1 MSAEPENP
9 RPQQKILRWL
19 SDWTLFSGAAIC
31 FQELK
36 EEREFA
42 AQAAVMPVPAVL
54 EILKNSGIERLIDF
68 FERDAAGSFH
78 VADRCKIKSTRIAT
92 RRAALRR

>member
-1 MSAEPENP
+1 
-9 RPQQKILRWL
+9 
-19 SDWTLFSGAAIC
+19 LFSGAAIC

-54 EILKNSGIERLIDF
+54 EILKNSGICRP
-68 FERDAAGSFH
+68 S
-78 VADRCKIKSTRIAT
+78 
-92 RRAALRR
+92 ALVGQNRQD